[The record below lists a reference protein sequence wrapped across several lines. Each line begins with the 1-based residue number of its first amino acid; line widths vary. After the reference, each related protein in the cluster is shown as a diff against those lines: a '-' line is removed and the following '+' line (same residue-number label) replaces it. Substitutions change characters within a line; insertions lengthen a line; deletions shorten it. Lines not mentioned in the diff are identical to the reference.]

1 MAEGDLLTQRAM
13 EYLHSHEDEI
23 EGALR
28 AAVGDLVS
36 QRPADPLEH
45 LIKVLR
51 TRRRGSVDP
60 DASGEEVRRLRT
72 EVQFHK
78 DDAAAARA
86 ELEGVRHQ
94 LAQFSAFADE
104 RLTSAERRA
113 AAAEARAAAAELRT
127 QEADAEAARAV
138 MRLPESVASADTS
151 HEELAKTRAQAPE
164 HARALAEA
172 REQAAAAQRR
182 ADRAEEGAAGARQ
195 EAQQRAAAAEAKAEE
210 AEARAK
216 VAAAAVSTE
225 VK

>member
-1 MAEGDLLTQRAM
+1 MASTAHSAESLLLELGSNSLQLHTMADEGRDLLTQRAM

-51 TRRRGSVDP
+51 TRRTPQRSSVDP

-86 ELEGVRHQ
+86 ELGGVRQQ
-94 LAQFSAFADE
+94 LDQFCAFAEE

-113 AAAEARAAAAELRT
+113 AAAEARAAAR
-127 QEADAEAARAV
+127 
-138 MRLPESVASADTS
+138 
-151 HEELAKTRAQAPE
+151 
-164 HARALAEA
+164 
-172 REQAAAAQRR
+172 
-182 ADRAEEGAAGARQ
+182 
-195 EAQQRAAAAEAKAEE
+195 
-210 AEARAK
+210 
-216 VAAAAVSTE
+216 
-225 VK
+225 